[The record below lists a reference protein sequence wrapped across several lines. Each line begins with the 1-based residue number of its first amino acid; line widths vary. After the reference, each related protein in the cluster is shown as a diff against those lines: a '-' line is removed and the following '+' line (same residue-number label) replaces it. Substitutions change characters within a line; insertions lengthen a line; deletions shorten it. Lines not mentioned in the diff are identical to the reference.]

1 MVKARV
7 LVSSLVIL
15 LIVETAFIAAQ
26 YFRTGN
32 SASSHPQFLAVAEQ
46 SFVVPYFLFNRPI
59 SNGTTEYHL
68 PEALNHSWVVT
79 VQSHLQSAPNM
90 QTSSLAEIALAPE
103 YPVENRSIPT
113 IIIQER
119 GDGLLRVEYFPQS
132 WPGTFGLLLYNST
145 SPSWLGSQNV
155 TLTFMSYG
163 PPSAINP
170 QLAPKPNGNLTL
182 TIGNT
187 IVLSDYP
194 TAWANLASF
203 YVFGLRGSSFTEG
216 DVYMYAA
223 WN

>member
-1 MVKARV
+1 M

-32 SASSHPQFLAVAEQ
+32 SASSHPQFPAVAEQ

-79 VQSHLQSAPNM
+79 VQSHLQSTPNM

-119 GDGLLRVEYFPQS
+119 GTDCSGLSIFLRA
-132 WPGTFGLLLYNST
+132 GLEHLDYCFTIPLR
-145 SPSWLGSQNV
+145 
-155 TLTFMSYG
+155 
-163 PPSAINP
+163 
-170 QLAPKPNGNLTL
+170 LAGWVPRT
-182 TIGNT
+182 
-187 IVLSDYP
+187 
-194 TAWANLASF
+194 
-203 YVFGLRGSSFTEG
+203 
-216 DVYMYAA
+216 
-223 WN
+223 